1 VNPSDTTPIW
11 ADKLVAL
18 TCIWVVIALNA
29 MGSRWGTIVTNV
41 FTVLKLLTL
50 AAVAIIGIVVLVT
63 GHGAGNF
70 NHNWFEGSSTN
81 LGNYALALY
90 SGLWAYDGTFL
101 LKLGLTFR
109 LG

>member
-1 VNPSDTTPIW
+1 MN
-11 ADKLVAL
+11 
-18 TCIWVVIALNA
+18 
-29 MGSRWGTIVTNV
+29 NV
-41 FTVLKLLTL
+41 FTILKLLAL

-90 SGLWAYDGTFL
+90 SGLWAYDGISFGHL
-101 LKLGLTFR
+101 H
-109 LG
+109 